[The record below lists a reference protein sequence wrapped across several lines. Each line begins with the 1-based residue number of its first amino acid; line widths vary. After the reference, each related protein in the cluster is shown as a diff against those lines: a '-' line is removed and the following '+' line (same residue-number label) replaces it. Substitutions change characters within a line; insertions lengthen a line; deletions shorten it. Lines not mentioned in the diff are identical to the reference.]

1 MLNVLTMNKTQTI
14 TTVEQAIIDIIGRLS
29 SGKIRRG
36 ILHHILYDRGL
47 VLEPGRDNRQFQKL
61 IDAMERAGQITY
73 SKTARAT
80 YISLR

>member
-1 MLNVLTMNKTQTI
+1 MLNVLTMNNTQTQL
-14 TTVEQAIIDIIGRLS
+14 EQAIIDIIGNLS

-47 VLEPGRDNRQFQKL
+47 MLEPGRDNRQFQQT

>member
-1 MLNVLTMNKTQTI
+1 MTNTQTQL
-14 TTVEQAIIDIIGRLS
+14 EQAILDIIGNLS

-47 VLEPGRDNRQFQKL
+47 VLEPGRDNRQFQKT
-61 IDAMERAGQITY
+61 IDAMERAGKITY